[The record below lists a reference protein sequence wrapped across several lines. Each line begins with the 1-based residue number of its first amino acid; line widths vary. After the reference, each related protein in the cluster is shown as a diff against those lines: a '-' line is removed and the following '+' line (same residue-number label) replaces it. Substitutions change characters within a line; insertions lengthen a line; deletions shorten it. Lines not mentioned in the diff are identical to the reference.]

1 MELVRGTS
9 CSGRD
14 VEDQFEQQAQVLT
27 AGVSLPA
34 LCILNLVVYVT
45 VKARGKLGIPTSSII
60 MLLLPTAVGM
70 YSCRHE
76 RALNMCPEERV
87 LLKL

>member
-45 VKARGKLGIPTSSII
+45 VKARGKLGIPTSSIQD
-60 MLLLPTAVGM
+60 
-70 YSCRHE
+70 S
-76 RALNMCPEERV
+76 
-87 LLKL
+87 

>member
-27 AGVSLPA
+27 AGVSSPA

-45 VKARGKLGIPTSSII
+45 GKARGKLGIPSTIVCI
-60 MLLLPTAVGM
+60 LILVVYVTTM
-70 YSCRHE
+70 
-76 RALNMCPEERV
+76 
-87 LLKL
+87 